1 MKKCGRNTSNPWPAD
16 RWPWI
21 ATCLLLYNQPSA
33 GFSHI
38 SMVPNEITQNKTI
51 CDNSHITLHVIKIEL
66 LFKLK
71 CHIKHFHTSTFIEQ
85 EYTTQFSKKDL
96 FKDYE
101 KSLKI

>member
-1 MKKCGRNTSNPWPAD
+1 MEETLAIHGQL
-16 RWPWI
+16 I
-21 ATCLLLYNQPSA
+21 AGHRLQPFFFLYNQPSA

-85 EYTTQFSKKDL
+85 EYTIQ
-96 FKDYE
+96 
-101 KSLKI
+101 